1 LEKDFA
7 NKDSRYSRQ
16 VLFSPIA
23 IIALLAV
30 ILLGISG
37 CSTAEKGREFISDKL
52 SSDDE
57 MDAAIEVVDR
67 FFAHIMEKDFEEAY
81 GLISKNNREEKTG
94 QEFISEFRDVTDIV
108 KVEINWVEVNN
119 NVGAV
124 GIDLIDTYD
133 GEQKMYKDIEVSLIK
148 EEDGSWKIVFWD

>member
-1 LEKDFA
+1 LIA
-7 NKDSRYSRQ
+7 VV
-16 VLFSPIA
+16 VLC
-23 IIALLAV
+23 
-30 ILLGISG
+30 ISG
-37 CSTAEKGREFISDKL
+37 CDTAEKGKEFISDKL

-57 MDAAIEVVDR
+57 MDAAIEVVDQ
-67 FFAHIMEKDFEEAY
+67 FFALIMEKDFGKAY
-81 GLISKNNREEKTG
+81 GLIRKGDREKKTE
-94 QEFISEFRDVTDIV
+94 QEFINEFSDVTDIV

-119 NVGAV
+119 NVGTV